1 MAFQTK
7 ELDYIFNNLNKL
19 VNYSIFYNNYGI
31 KSWKKTKNH
40 SNKKDYVTANTNP
53 QSLSKIFNCNIN
65 V

>member
-19 VNYSIFYNNYGI
+19 VKHSIFHNNYGK

-40 SNKKDYVTANTNP
+40 SNMTDYVTANTNP
-53 QSLSKIFNCNIN
+53 QSLSKIFNCN
-65 V
+65 